1 MNKNERDSWSGENA
15 QVIWEDKMRIFGMP
29 ISFTKYQL
37 TDEKL
42 VINEGFLNLSRRQI
56 QLYRMKDFS
65 ATQSLGDR
73 IFGVGDIK
81 IISTDPQDPTFV
93 IRKIKNPW
101 QVLEILN
108 EAVQIAYEE
117 TGVRPSELYIS
128 R

>member
-42 VINEGFLNLSRRQI
+42 VISEGFLNLSRRQI

>member
-42 VINEGFLNLSRRQI
+42 IISEGFLNLSRRQI

>member
-42 VINEGFLNLSRRQI
+42 VISEGFLNLSRRQI

-81 IISTDPQDPTFV
+81 IISTDPQDPIFV

>member
-1 MNKNERDSWSGENA
+1 MNKSEKASWNNESV
-15 QVIWEDKMRIFGMP
+15 QIIWEDKSRILGMP

-37 TDEKL
+37 TEEKL
-42 VINEGFLNLSRRQI
+42 IINEGLLNLSRRQI

-65 ATQSLGDR
+65 ATQSLMDR

-81 IISTDPQDPTFV
+81 VISTDPQDPVFI
-93 IRKIKNPW
+93 IRKVKNPW
-101 QVLEILN
+101 QVLEVLN